1 MGVSV
6 VLVVFRKFVEPNFN
20 FTFEKNFK
28 CEFEFKKK
36 NFFLICESSCCSS
49 VVTNPASS
57 NEDLGSIPGLAQ
69 WVKDPAL
76 PQAVM

>member
-36 NFFLICESSCCSS
+36 IFFFNLKLCVS
-49 VVTNPASS
+49 
-57 NEDLGSIPGLAQ
+57 GQFGLM
-69 WVKDPAL
+69 L
-76 PQAVM
+76 HFCFMG